1 MPLLQQP
8 QRLPKRADHDLI
20 PMGGSGAG
28 CGAYAPG
35 ISRGSGALLEEARGQ
50 AITRKILFGHT
61 VSVVHLSEAYLHA
74 GQMDEATEVARQAVH
89 LARDYERG
97 NGAYALRLLGDIA
110 AHQEPLD
117 VDEAEAH
124 YREAL
129 SLAEELGMRPLQAH
143 CHRGLGMLYATIGQ
157 QEQARAELSAAIRL
171 YRAMDMTFW
180 LPRRKRCWRRW
191 RDSKGAYGH
200 AGKVLALR
208 QWETGEPL

>member
-1 MPLLQQP
+1 M
-8 QRLPKRADHDLI
+8 A
-20 PMGGSGAG
+20 GGSGAVQ
-28 CGAYAPG
+28 AYAPG
-35 ISRGSGALLEEARGQ
+35 ISREAVALLEEARGQ

-89 LARDYERG
+89 LARDYT
-97 NGAYALRLLGDIA
+97 NA
-110 AHQEPLD
+110 ATSARPQASATSP
-117 VDEAEAH
+117 
-124 YREAL
+124 RIR
-129 SLAEELGMRPLQAH
+129 SRWTSMRPKRTTARPSAWPRNSACALQAH